1 VIRAT
6 GLVTG
11 IAAII
16 ASSAVMAADL
26 TVDQLRVLLSMSGL
40 NAGTSKRIGN
50 LGIQTLTKVDVQKG
64 KHKGDFVIR
73 VHIVNT
79 EVAEKN

>member
-1 VIRAT
+1 MIRLIA
-6 GLVTG
+6 
-11 IAAII
+11 IISAAII
-16 ASSAVMAADL
+16 STQAVAADL

-40 NAGTSKRIGN
+40 NPGTSKRIGN

-64 KHKGDFVIR
+64 KHKGDFVIH